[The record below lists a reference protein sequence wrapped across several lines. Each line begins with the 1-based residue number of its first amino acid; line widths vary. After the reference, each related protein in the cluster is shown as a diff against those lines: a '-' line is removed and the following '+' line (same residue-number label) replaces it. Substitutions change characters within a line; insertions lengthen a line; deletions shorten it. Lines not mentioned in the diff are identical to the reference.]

1 MPDAKKHLAGKE
13 PESAALLNALNQL
26 GSCSSDLC
34 TEEMLFGLGGGLG
47 LIYFLFDLHGGHPI
61 VVGTRYHASEAE
73 SPVFVM
79 QMCEAWG
86 ATTEL
91 KHSSSR
97 SAATKSLMKSLD
109 DGFTPNRLGGGDE
122 TPIHVS
128 LRSPKHVS
136 HDRRVRERRK

>member
-1 MPDAKKHLAGKE
+1 MPDAKKHLAGKY

-109 DGFTPNRLGGGDE
+109 DGFTPIVWVEVTKLPYMFLSGRPN
-122 TPIHVS
+122 TYYTIV
-128 LRSPKHVS
+128 VY
-136 HDRRVRERRK
+136 ERRK